1 MALLVAFLLGASTAY
16 SPWLLPFVTA
26 SLSFGAFLI
35 TKLYQI
41 PKPDY
46 FCVNGFAT
54 GYNFQKPLHEILTYH
69 VWGLLLGVVV
79 SVIVGVKISRLLN
92 LPFSL
97 WPYVP
102 KD

>member
-1 MALLVAFLLGASTAY
+1 MV
-16 SPWLLPFVTA
+16 
-26 SLSFGAFLI
+26 
-35 TKLYQI
+35 
-41 PKPDY
+41 
-46 FCVNGFAT
+46 FAT

-102 KD
+102 KKTNVKAALPIHVNQGPHSFSKS